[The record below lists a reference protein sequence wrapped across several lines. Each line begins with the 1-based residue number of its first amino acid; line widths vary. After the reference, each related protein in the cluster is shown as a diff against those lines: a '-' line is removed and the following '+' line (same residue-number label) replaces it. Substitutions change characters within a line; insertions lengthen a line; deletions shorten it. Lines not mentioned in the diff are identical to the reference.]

1 VVLEAAMLAFDA
13 TPIGRIHNSFS
24 KDMYTVNE
32 QLVVSNQSYLVTPL
46 NMLSAIFVV
55 MAVTPMFLF
64 GLVLLIIFY
73 VQQQKFFHY
82 VIYRKLKQLNSVSRL
97 PIYVS
102 LGETI
107 DGFLTIRAFE
117 AGKSLSN

>member
-1 VVLEAAMLAFDA
+1 MLAFDA